1 MSRSDLPCFD
11 ELIKMNRQDPDKLE
25 ALRLRLTDEL
35 LRDKPPEQRRSL
47 EQLAFRIEAER
58 KRCQHPMGL
67 CIRFSNMMHERF
79 WNMAGLLQRLQ
90 SGPGIKEL
98 EAGIRGAVV
107 TGGEIESKDEE
118 KADKKDSTQQSASVV
133 SLDEYRRQKQK

>member
-11 ELIKMNRQDPDKLE
+11 ELMQMSRQDPDKLE

-47 EQLAFRIEAER
+47 EQLAFKIEAER
-58 KRCQHPMGL
+58 TRCQSPMGL

-98 EAGIRGAVV
+98 EAGFSGGAVFTSAEAEV
-107 TGGEIESKDEE
+107 KGSFQPG
-118 KADKKDSTQQSASVV
+118 ASVV
-133 SLDEYRRQKQK
+133 SLAEYRRQKQK